1 MRSTG
6 ALSASGSPTEHRAKE
21 REKNMAIATE
31 EEVLESLRQIVD
43 PEIGINIVDLGLV
56 YETSID
62 DNGLVAITMTLTSP
76 GCPLSGYIGTAVES
90 AVTDLEGVK
99 EVDVDIV
106 WSPPWNPS
114 MMSEDAKLELGIL

>member
-1 MRSTG
+1 
-6 ALSASGSPTEHRAKE
+6 
-21 REKNMAIATE
+21 MAMATE
-31 EEVLESLRQIVD
+31 EEIRESLRQIVD
-43 PEIGINIVDLGLV
+43 PEIGINIVDLGLI

-62 DNGLVAITMTLTSP
+62 ANGLVAITMTLTSP

-106 WSPPWNPS
+106 WSPAWNPS
-114 MMSEDAKLELGIL
+114 MMSEDAKLELGIM

>member
-1 MRSTG
+1 
-6 ALSASGSPTEHRAKE
+6 
-21 REKNMAIATE
+21 MAMATE
-31 EEVLESLRQIVD
+31 EEVRESLRQIVD
-43 PEIGINIVDLGLV
+43 PEIGINIVDLGLI

-62 DNGLVAITMTLTSP
+62 DQGLVAITMTLTSP

-99 EVDVDIV
+99 DVDVDIV

-114 MMSEDAKLELGIL
+114 MMSEDAKLELGIM

>member
-1 MRSTG
+1 
-6 ALSASGSPTEHRAKE
+6 
-21 REKNMAIATE
+21 MAMATE
-31 EEVLESLRQIVD
+31 DEIRESLRQIVD
-43 PEIGINIVDLGLV
+43 PEIGINIVDLGLI

-106 WSPPWNPS
+106 WSPAWNPS
-114 MMSEDAKLELGIL
+114 MMSEDAKLELGIM

>member
-1 MRSTG
+1 MTRDG
-6 ALSASGSPTEHRAKE
+6 AGSGTTVEVNLMATATDDDI
-21 REKNMAIATE
+21 REA
-31 EEVLESLRQIVD
+31 LRQIVD

-56 YETSID
+56 YETNID
-62 DNGLVAITMTLTSP
+62 DQGLVSITMTLTSP

-90 AVTDLEGVK
+90 AVADLDGVK

-106 WSPPWNPS
+106 WTPPWGPA

>member
-1 MRSTG
+1 
-6 ALSASGSPTEHRAKE
+6 
-21 REKNMAIATE
+21 MAIATE
-31 EEVLESLRQIVD
+31 DEILESLRQIVD

-62 DNGLVAITMTLTSP
+62 GNGLVAITMTLTSP

>member
-1 MRSTG
+1 
-6 ALSASGSPTEHRAKE
+6 
-21 REKNMAIATE
+21 MAMATE
-31 EEVLESLRQIVD
+31 EEVRESLRQIVD
-43 PEIGINIVDLGLV
+43 PEIGINIVDLGLI

-106 WSPPWNPS
+106 WSPAWNPS
-114 MMSEDAKLELGIL
+114 MMSEDAKLELGIM

>member
-1 MRSTG
+1 
-6 ALSASGSPTEHRAKE
+6 
-21 REKNMAIATE
+21 MAIATE
-31 EEVLESLRQIVD
+31 EDVRESLRQIVD

-62 DNGLVAITMTLTSP
+62 DQGLVAITMTLTSP

>member
-1 MRSTG
+1 
-6 ALSASGSPTEHRAKE
+6 
-21 REKNMAIATE
+21 MAIATE
-31 EEVLESLRQIVD
+31 EDVRESLRQIVD

-62 DNGLVAITMTLTSP
+62 DQGLVAITMTLTSP

-99 EVDVDIV
+99 DVDVDIV

>member
-1 MRSTG
+1 
-6 ALSASGSPTEHRAKE
+6 
-21 REKNMAIATE
+21 MAIATE
-31 EEVLESLRQIVD
+31 EEVLESLRQIVA

>member
-1 MRSTG
+1 
-6 ALSASGSPTEHRAKE
+6 
-21 REKNMAIATE
+21 MAIATE

>member
-1 MRSTG
+1 
-6 ALSASGSPTEHRAKE
+6 
-21 REKNMAIATE
+21 MAMATE
-31 EEVLESLRQIVD
+31 EEVRESLRQIVD
-43 PEIGINIVDLGLV
+43 PEIGINIVDLGLI

-62 DNGLVAITMTLTSP
+62 DQGLVAITMTLTSP

-99 EVDVDIV
+99 DVDVDIV

-114 MMSEDAKLELGIL
+114 MLELGIM

>member
-1 MRSTG
+1 
-6 ALSASGSPTEHRAKE
+6 
-21 REKNMAIATE
+21 MAMATE
-31 EEVLESLRQIVD
+31 DEVRESLRQIVD
-43 PEIGINIVDLGLV
+43 PEIGINIVDLGLI

-62 DNGLVAITMTLTSP
+62 DQGLVAITMTLTSP

-99 EVDVDIV
+99 DVDVDIV

-114 MMSEDAKLELGIL
+114 MMSEDAKLELGIM

>member
-1 MRSTG
+1 MAVTNDDDV
-6 ALSASGSPTEHRAKE
+6 
-21 REKNMAIATE
+21 REA
-31 EEVLESLRQIVD
+31 LRQIVD

-56 YETSID
+56 YETNLD
-62 DNGLVAITMTLTSP
+62 DNGMCAITMTLTSP

-90 AVTDLEGVK
+90 AVSELDGVK

-114 MMSEDAKLELGIL
+114 MMSEDAKLELGII

>member
-1 MRSTG
+1 
-6 ALSASGSPTEHRAKE
+6 
-21 REKNMAIATE
+21 MAMATE
-31 EEVLESLRQIVD
+31 EEIRESLRQIVD
-43 PEIGINIVDLGLV
+43 PEIGINIVDLGLI

-106 WSPPWNPS
+106 WSPAWNPS
-114 MMSEDAKLELGIL
+114 MMSEDAKLELGLM

>member
-1 MRSTG
+1 
-6 ALSASGSPTEHRAKE
+6 
-21 REKNMAIATE
+21 MAIATE
-31 EEVLESLRQIVD
+31 DEILESLRQIVD

>member
-1 MRSTG
+1 
-6 ALSASGSPTEHRAKE
+6 
-21 REKNMAIATE
+21 MAIATE

-99 EVDVDIV
+99 DVDVDIV

-114 MMSEDAKLELGIL
+114 MMSEDAKLELGIM